1 MPKKSKPSIR
11 RHRKP
16 PGSDGRQ
23 VIRLSCSYSGAPGIS
38 WIAVFEARSFSNRI
52 EIWETDAD
60 EQLKL
65 TNTLPPGDIYERLT
79 QSLESLDA
87 NCCLFPG
94 ALSEIVVEG
103 ESGYRA
109 DLLSLC
115 WCRWGEEKE
124 INYCRDFLSLSKSAI
139 QKLIGYYGS
148 LVINSS
154 QEKSFLRD
162 FDELKE
168 LQQLLNCDEVPL
180 WPAPG
185 FEDTELGVFTEPEVS
200 HGETEVHPRVQA

>member
-1 MPKKSKPSIR
+1 
-11 RHRKP
+11 
-16 PGSDGRQ
+16 
-23 VIRLSCSYSGAPGIS
+23 
-38 WIAVFEARSFSNRI
+38 
-52 EIWETDAD
+52 
-60 EQLKL
+60 
-65 TNTLPPGDIYERLT
+65 
-79 QSLESLDA
+79 
-87 NCCLFPG
+87 
-94 ALSEIVVEG
+94 
-103 ESGYRA
+103 
-109 DLLSLC
+109 LLSLC